1 MLVKLVWKKIWHK
14 RLSSFLCI
22 LLMAIGVAIISLVA
36 NLSKQLEGNFTKS
49 IAGIDMVVGA
59 KGSPLQLILSSVFHI
74 DAPTGNIPL
83 EEVHKLEKNRLVKEI
98 IPLSYG
104 DNYRGYRI
112 VGSDQTLI
120 SHYKA
125 EISEGRFVTE
135 KLEVVLGTK
144 AARLLELKVGDSFE
158 SAHGLD
164 AEGQSHDEQ
173 AYSVVG
179 ILKPNNTVLDQL
191 ILCNLESIWAIHN
204 HETDE
209 GNEVVEAHVNES
221 ITAALVKFRS
231 PMGLMT
237 LPRMINEN
245 TKMQAA
251 LPSIEINRLFK
262 LFGTGIQIARY
273 LAFLIVFISGI
284 SVFISLYNSLKE
296 QRNEKALMLTLG
308 ASRGKVF
315 IQLLL
320 EGLFLSFIGYILGIF
335 LSKLVLVVL
344 SKVLAEAN
352 ISQLEIW
359 EFAQSEIYLLAM
371 ALCIGILSA
380 AIPALG
386 IYKINISKTLARD

>member
-1 MLVKLVWKKIWHK
+1 MLVKLVWNKIWHK

-22 LLMAIGVAIISLVA
+22 LLMAIGVAIIALVA

-74 DAPTGNIPL
+74 DAPTGNILL
-83 EEVHKLEKNRLVKEI
+83 EEVQKLGKNRLVKEI
-98 IPLSYG
+98 VPLSYG

-120 SHYKA
+120 SHYEA
-125 EISEGRFVTE
+125 QINEGRLYAKE
-135 KLEVVLGTK
+135 LEVVLGSK
-144 AARLLELKVGDSFE
+144 AARLLTLKIGDSFE

-164 AEGQSHDEQ
+164 AEGQAHEEE
-173 AYSVVG
+173 AYRVVG

-204 HETDE
+204 HEKDE
-209 GNEVVEAHVNES
+209 GLDAEAHGNES

-237 LPRMINEN
+237 LPRMINEK

-251 LPSIEINRLFK
+251 LPSIEINRLFQ
-262 LFGTGIQIARY
+262 LFGTGIQIAKY
-273 LAFLIVFISGI
+273 LAYLIVFISGI

-320 EGLFLSFIGYILGIF
+320 EGLFLSFIGYLIGIF
-335 LSKLVLVVL
+335 LSKLVLLVL
-344 SKVLAEAN
+344 SNVLGDIN
-352 ISQLEIW
+352 ISKLKIW
-359 EFAQSEIYLLAM
+359 EFGQSEIYLLIM

-380 AIPALG
+380 AIPASS